1 MRNRNILLGAFLGLF
16 MMISGS
22 LTAWASGSAFLRG
35 NEFKVDTLYHNVVG
49 PGTTQTSLL
58 FTREGSADL
67 RVFYCTMDMTN
78 PLLDLAGV
86 CATDHLAG
94 QERISDMAVRKSQ
107 EGSQYFVGINGDFFE
122 ISGSTVR
129 GKTIVGTPMGP
140 TVVNGEI
147 FRARNNVSQY
157 KSFIQDMEGGVYVNP
172 IAFSGTVTNAQG
184 VSAPLGGV
192 NIDGMNNYVIIYNHL
207 HYGETNQTSSGWEV
221 ETMVPEG
228 EEYKAAGVFH
238 LVVTGA
244 PSDAGDM
251 TVPRDRYVLRGQGN
265 TASFVQNLKVGDI
278 ITVDC
283 AWTAGG
289 LSVDPKE
296 VVSGNPKI
304 LENGVTLNSEGER
317 GGSDENHPRTGLGY
331 SDNGGKVYFVIVDG
345 RSSISAGCRTSILA
359 DIMHYAGAT
368 DAVNLDGGGSSILYT
383 QALGVRNVPSDGYE
397 RSDGNAFYAVHHA
410 PTDNVVASL
419 RFADYKIET
428 PLYGMYTPRIYAY
441 NQYGVMIDNDV
452 QDFTLS
458 CPEWIGTVSDGQTFM
473 GTSTGTSELTATL
486 GDVSVTFP
494 VTVLGDIE
502 NMKLTCDSVLND
514 TFREWP
520 VIVQNSVDDRVLYLN
535 PAALDWTSSDESVVT
550 IGANTGV
557 LRGLK
562 TGEATVTGTVNDFT
576 GTMKVIVEKPTSR
589 VMSIIPSPDPAEWR
603 LSMSGGK
610 NSSIEA
616 LGDGFHVEFTGS
628 STRSAYVKFSKT
640 TRLWSLPDEIRLRFN
655 PHNVEVTKV
664 SLALR
669 TPGSSI
675 VQRHYAPETIPMEE
689 ESEFKLVTSK
699 WLDTSDLSLYPIT
712 LEYILFTIAKPTVGD
727 AYSLDITGFETVY
740 YNVFDKGDVNEDGV
754 VSGADVTSLYSF
766 LLTGS
771 AVSSN
776 ADVNGDGIVNGADV
790 TALYTLLLN
799 D

>member
-1 MRNRNILLGAFLGLF
+1 M
-16 MMISGS
+16 
-22 LTAWASGSAFLRG
+22 
-35 NEFKVDTLYHNVVG
+35 
-49 PGTTQTSLL
+49 
-58 FTREGSADL
+58 
-67 RVFYCTMDMTN
+67 
-78 PLLDLAGV
+78 
-86 CATDHLAG
+86 
-94 QERISDMAVRKSQ
+94 
-107 EGSQYFVGINGDFFE
+107 
-122 ISGSTVR
+122 
-129 GKTIVGTPMGP
+129 
-140 TVVNGEI
+140 
-147 FRARNNVSQY
+147 
-157 KSFIQDMEGGVYVNP
+157 
-172 IAFSGTVTNAQG
+172 
-184 VSAPLGGV
+184 
-192 NIDGMNNYVIIYNHL
+192 
-207 HYGETNQTSSGWEV
+207 
-221 ETMVPEG
+221 
-228 EEYKAAGVFH
+228 FH
-238 LVVTGA
+238 LVVTGE

-251 TVPRDRYVLRGQGN
+251 TVPRERYVLRGQGN
-265 TASFVQNLKVGDI
+265 TASFVQNLHVGD
-278 ITVDC
+278 TLTMNC
-283 AWTAGG
+283 TWTTSG

-296 VVSGNPKI
+296 VVSGSPKI
-304 LENGVTLNSEGER
+304 LENGVTIYTEDER
-317 GGSDENHPRTGLGY
+317 GDASSLFPRTGLGY
-331 SDNGGKVYFVIVDG
+331 SDNGDRVYFLVADG
-345 RSSISAGCRTSILA
+345 RSSISAGCRTTVLA

-383 QALGVRNVPSDGYE
+383 QALGVRNAPSDGYE
-397 RSDGNAFYAVHHA
+397 RSDGNAFYAVHSA
-410 PTDNVVASL
+410 PTDSVVASL

-576 GTMKVIVEKPTSR
+576 GMMKVIVEKPTSR

-771 AVSSN
+771 AVAGN

-790 TALYTLLLN
+790 TALYTLLLGQ
-799 D
+799 